1 MSFMVLWAAGVAV
14 VDGVQRLQD
23 LWSETTRSEAMV
35 QRGAINTEQCVARAG
50 LQL

>member
-1 MSFMVLWAAGVAV
+1 MSFMVLQQVWRRRRAALARRMDAGVT
-14 VDGVQRLQD
+14 GGPEL
-23 LWSETTRSEAMV
+23 TMV